1 MRLKMCNSIFTQK
14 GLLFIITF
22 INEENETI
30 REFVVHFNVDQLRKF
45 QIMEIMQD
53 KMSYFLKF
61 LHINHE
67 SETISFDFES
77 FKEFNELKW
86 IKQINKYNF
95 NSYLSQCQTISEK
108 KFVDE
113 NGQELKVIKVLK
125 SHSPNVQIKV
135 EMKCPLILIQDLDD
149 LGFKTTERVNVD
161 SNVES
166 ILSKLT
172 IHNTLDL
179 TKQLVD
185 ILKNNNF
192 CRKVI
197 SSNRI
202 FKKKTTKNKINVIKD
217 STIIRK
223 KSKTTLGIIKDLK
236 ED

>member
-1 MRLKMCNSIFTQK
+1 M
-14 GLLFIITF
+14 
-22 INEENETI
+22 
-30 REFVVHFNVDQLRKF
+30 
-45 QIMEIMQD
+45 
-53 KMSYFLKF
+53 
-61 LHINHE
+61 
-67 SETISFDFES
+67 
-77 FKEFNELKW
+77 
-86 IKQINKYNF
+86 
-95 NSYLSQCQTISEK
+95 
-108 KFVDE
+108 DE

-192 CRKVI
+192 CRKII

-217 STIIRK
+217 STIIKK
-223 KSKTTLGIIKDLK
+223 KSKTMLGVITDLK
-236 ED
+236 EY